1 MPMENVDT
9 LDDPR
14 LHFYR
19 NLKDGEL
26 AREGDRFI
34 VEGDFVVQRALAS
47 DFPVESVLVAQRKL
61 AEMRPL
67 IPENLPLYV
76 APDSMMNHIV
86 GFQFHTG
93 VIAVA
98 RRKPQLPLDQLLQQA
113 TTGGKE
119 TTFVILPETTSLQN
133 MGAMVRIAAAFGAS
147 GVIVGQHSVDP
158 FYRLPVRVS
167 MGNCFRLPIYRSTDL
182 ARDLQLLKTTGQVQ
196 MMATVLDTDAIPL
209 AQMQRPLRLGLLF
222 GSEGYGL
229 HRQWID
235 LCDHKVTIP
244 MQLGTDSLNV
254 AVSAGVFLYHF
265 TSLAHS
271 LH

>member
-1 MPMENVDT
+1 MEFVDT

-26 AREGDRFI
+26 AREGNRFI
-34 VEGDFVVQRALAS
+34 VEGHFVVQRALGS

-61 AEMRPL
+61 EEMRPL
-67 IPENLPLYV
+67 IPETLPLYV
-76 APDSMMNHIV
+76 APDAMMNHIV

-98 RRKPQLPLDQLLQQA
+98 RRKPQMALEQLLQHA
-113 TTGGKE
+113 MGTEDGAL
-119 TTFVILPETTSLQN
+119 FVILPETTSLQN

-167 MGNCFRLPIYRSTDL
+167 MGNCFRLPIYRSDDL
-182 ARDLQLLKTTGQVQ
+182 GRDMRMLKAGWQVE
-196 MMATVLDTDAIPL
+196 MMATVLDADAVPL
-209 AQMQRPLRLGLLF
+209 DKVRRGARLGLLF

-229 HRQWID
+229 HQQWID
-235 LCDHKVTIP
+235 LCDRKVTIP
-244 MQLGTDSLNV
+244 MKLGTDSLNV
-254 AVSAGVFLYHF
+254 AVSAGVILYHF
-265 TSLAHS
+265 TTSRCG
-271 LH
+271 